1 MTIFDHDHHF
11 MGLAIKYAISAAA
24 IDEVP
29 VGAVLVNQE
38 NEILAGAG
46 NNCIAAN
53 DPTGHAEIHT
63 LRAAAEKAANYRL
76 PGTTMYITLE
86 PCAMCASAMIQARVE
101 RIVFGATDPKAGG
114 VHSVYRIGVDGRLN
128 HSFVVTKGIRAK
140 ECSLLLKEF
149 FRKRRRM
156 SSAG

>member
-1 MTIFDHDHHF
+1 MTTLDQDYHF
-11 MGLAIKYAISAAA
+11 MEVAIEYAISAAA
-24 IDEVP
+24 MGEVP
-29 VGAVLVNQE
+29 VGAVLVNQA

-63 LRAAAEKAANYRL
+63 LRAAAKKAANYRL

-86 PCAMCASAMIQARVE
+86 PCAMCAAAMIQARVE
-101 RIVFGATDPKAGG
+101 RVVFGATDPRAGG
-114 VHSVYRIGVDGRLN
+114 VQSIYQIGVDGLLN
-128 HSFVVTKGIRAK
+128 HRFKVTGGICAG

-149 FRKRRRM
+149 FRKRRRKP
-156 SSAG
+156 STP